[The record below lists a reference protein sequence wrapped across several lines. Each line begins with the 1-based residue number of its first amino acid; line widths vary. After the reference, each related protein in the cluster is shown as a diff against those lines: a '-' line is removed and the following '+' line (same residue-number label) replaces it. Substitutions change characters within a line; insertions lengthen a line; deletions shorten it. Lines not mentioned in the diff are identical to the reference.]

1 MRRTLFLLPVFTASC
16 SVPPVAV
23 VSPPSV
29 DSPRWHDGP
38 ADPAAVALD
47 AGFWNRFGSTI
58 LPRLV
63 ADAIRENPSVEAA
76 RARVLRAR
84 ASAGLARAALL
95 PSVAA
100 NAGLTQTRTDG
111 FNTSQY
117 TSSAGQA
124 GLDIAYDVDLFG
136 GLRAGRR
143 AALSRVDAAQFDSG
157 AARLVVASETART
170 FVSIAAVDDRLRL
183 NARLLDNARSLAK
196 IVAVRRREGT
206 AAEVDERLQAVE
218 VGRLEARRAE
228 LTQSRE
234 TLVGAL
240 AVLLGQEAP
249 SFSLAPTALST
260 LVAPAIDPGQPGD
273 LVFRRP
279 DVLAAEARIA
289 GANGD
294 VRAARAAFLP
304 SLKLSANSLGQALAT
319 SGPFGL
325 TLSAAQSLFAP
336 IFQGGRLRAGY
347 AGARADQMEALA
359 QYRQKLL
366 DALQEGN
373 AALAAARGSAERERA
388 LRGAAADSRRAVTLA
403 RLRYENGGG
412 DLALVLDAE
421 RSEIAV
427 EETLLDAQALRCTA
441 AIDVYKALG
450 GSPL

>member
-1 MRRTLFLLPVFTASC
+1 
-16 SVPPVAV
+16 
-23 VSPPSV
+23 
-29 DSPRWHDGP
+29 
-38 ADPAAVALD
+38 
-47 AGFWNRFGSTI
+47 
-58 LPRLV
+58 
-63 ADAIRENPSVEAA
+63 
-76 RARVLRAR
+76 
-84 ASAGLARAALL
+84 
-95 PSVAA
+95 
-100 NAGLTQTRTDG
+100 
-111 FNTSQY
+111 
-117 TSSAGQA
+117 
-124 GLDIAYDVDLFG
+124 
-136 GLRAGRR
+136 
-143 AALSRVDAAQFDSG
+143 
-157 AARLVVASETART
+157 
-170 FVSIAAVDDRLRL
+170 VSIAAVDDRLRL